1 MCIGYLFMVPKKFS
15 HRPPLYDLFDKAE
28 LCALSSP
35 STGESIDRRQHHR
48 TSLCFFSIAGD
59 GMFQHCGT
67 NYFIAWKRKTNIN

>member
-48 TSLCFFSIAGD
+48 TSLFFFPLPEMECFSIVEL
-59 GMFQHCGT
+59 T
-67 NYFIAWKRKTNIN
+67 IL